1 MPEIFGFDP
10 IQEFNNTRD
19 ALRQLAES
27 GMVMPRDLMPS
38 AVATM
43 ILPID
48 LIDDGPQI
56 IVQTNL
62 PGLKAEEVSITV
74 VGTTLT
80 IKATLEKRDE
90 FPGATVLRRERRTG
104 VVARSLTLPVEVEP
118 ERAEAKFA
126 NGVLTLTLPKSEAIR
141 PKTIRVTAG

>member
-19 ALRQLAES
+19 ALRQLLES
-27 GMVMPRDLMPS
+27 GTVMPRDLMPS
-38 AVATM
+38 AMATM

-48 LIDDGPQI
+48 LIDDGPQL

-62 PGLKAEEVSITV
+62 PGLKPEEVSITV
-74 VGTTLT
+74 VGSTLT
-80 IKATLEKRDE
+80 IKATLEKREE
-90 FPGATVLRRERRTG
+90 FPGSTVLRRERRTG
-104 VVARSLTLPVEVEP
+104 VVARSITLPVEVEP
-118 ERAEAKFA
+118 DRAEAKFN

-141 PKTIRVTAG
+141 PKTIRVSAG

>member
-19 ALRQLAES
+19 ALRQLVES
-27 GMVMPRDLMPS
+27 GMIMPRDLMPS

-48 LIDDGPQI
+48 LVDDGPQL

-62 PGLKAEEVSITV
+62 PGLKPEEVVITV

-80 IKATLEKRDE
+80 IKATLEKRDD
-90 FPGATVLRRERRTG
+90 FPGSTYLRRERRAG
-104 VVARSLTLPVEVEP
+104 VVARSITLPVEVES
-118 ERAEAKFA
+118 EKAEAKFN
-126 NGVLTLTLPKSEAIR
+126 NGVLTLTLPKSESVR
-141 PKTIRVTAG
+141 PKTIRVSAG